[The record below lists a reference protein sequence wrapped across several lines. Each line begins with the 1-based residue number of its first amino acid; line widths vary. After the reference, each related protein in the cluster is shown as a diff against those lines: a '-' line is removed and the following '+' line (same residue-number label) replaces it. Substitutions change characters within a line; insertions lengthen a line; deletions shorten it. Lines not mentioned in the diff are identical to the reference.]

1 MLILAPGIS
10 IPSNPKPM
18 DTQRGFT
25 ILEILVVVAV
35 ISIITSTILLNT
47 NLSRP
52 DEALKQHTLR
62 VSKTLKLLMQE
73 AILNDVNYAL
83 ALVPGG
89 YLVLEFSGEEF
100 LPSEDKF
107 LKKLANHY
115 SYTDELII
123 DNQIIKVEKKDK
135 PDPHI
140 LILSSGEMTPFEWH
154 ISDPDNEINTVIKAN
169 MLGEISSEGPAVSL
183 Q

>member
-1 MLILAPGIS
+1 M
-10 IPSNPKPM
+10 N
-18 DTQRGFT
+18 TQRGFT

-52 DEALKQHTLR
+52 EEALKQHTSR

-83 ALVPGG
+83 SLVPGG
-89 YLVLEFSGEEF
+89 YLVLEFTGEEF
-100 LPSEDKF
+100 VASEDKF
-107 LKKLANHY
+107 LKKLANKY

-123 DNQIIKVEKKDK
+123 DSQIVKVEKKEKKEK

-140 LILSSGEMTPFEWH
+140 LLLSSGEMTPFEWH
-154 ISDPDNEINTVIKAN
+154 ISDPENEISSVIKAN
-169 MLGEISSEGPAVSL
+169 MLGDISSEGPAVSL
-183 Q
+183 K

>member
-1 MLILAPGIS
+1 M
-10 IPSNPKPM
+10 N
-18 DTQRGFT
+18 TQRGFT

-52 DEALKQHTLR
+52 NEALKQHTTR

-83 ALVPGG
+83 SLIPNG
-89 YLVLEFSGEEF
+89 YLVLEFTGEEF
-100 LPSEDKF
+100 VPSEDKF
-107 LKKLANHY
+107 LEKLANQY

-123 DNQIIKVEKKDK
+123 NNQIVKIEKKDKKEK

-154 ISDPDNEINTVIKAN
+154 ILDPENEINSVIKAN
-169 MLGEISSEGPAVSL
+169 MLGEISTEGPAVSL
-183 Q
+183 K

>member
-1 MLILAPGIS
+1 M
-10 IPSNPKPM
+10 N
-18 DTQRGFT
+18 TQRGFT

-52 DEALKQHTLR
+52 DEALKQHTSR

-73 AILNDVNYAL
+73 AILNDENFAL
-83 ALVPGG
+83 SLIPGG
-89 YLVLEFSGEEF
+89 YQVLEFSGEEF
-100 LPSEDKF
+100 VPGEDKF
-107 LKKLANHY
+107 LKKLASQYAY
-115 SYTDELII
+115 SDELII
-123 DNQIIKVEKKDK
+123 NNQMIKIEKKDK

-154 ISDPDNEINTVIKAN
+154 IADRENELNTVIKAN
-169 MLGEISSEGPAVSL
+169 MLGEIVSEGPALAV

>member
-1 MLILAPGIS
+1 M
-10 IPSNPKPM
+10 N
-18 DTQRGFT
+18 TQRGFT

-52 DEALKQHTLR
+52 DEALKQHISR
-62 VSKTLKLLMQE
+62 VSKTLKMLMQE
-73 AILNDVNYAL
+73 AILNDKNYAL
-83 ALVPGG
+83 SLVPNG
-89 YLVLEFSGEEF
+89 YLILEFTGEKFE
-100 LPSEDKF
+100 PSEDKF
-107 LKKLANHY
+107 LKKLANQY

-123 DNQIIKVEKKDK
+123 NNQIVKIVKKGKDEE

-154 ISDPDNEINTVIKAN
+154 VSDTKNEVNSVIKAN
-169 MLGEISSEGPAVSL
+169 MLGDISSEGPAVSVK
-183 Q
+183 